1 MTITEIANEL
11 GVSVSTV
18 SRALNGKGRIG
29 EDTRQRIITFVKQQK
44 INEEVIENP
53 VKTGNLGVI
62 LPDDVYIANEPY
74 FQECII
80 GVCETAAIFDYDVL
94 ITTAK
99 PNDIT
104 GIRTWVEKKKVDGII
119 LTRSM
124 EDDKA
129 IQYLKEQDFL
139 IGLTGDSDYEGIIQV
154 DIDNEDAAETLT
166 SFLIGEGYRKFAF
179 ITETLNY
186 TVNKSRYQ
194 GFCNALKKNGM
205 EKKKQ
210 IFYTNFINVNAID
223 SLIDDLMVQ
232 KVECIICG
240 DDVICTKIMSKLQ
253 AAGYLIPKDIA
264 IASLYNSPNLNCF
277 TPSITTVSISAKQ
290 IGNAICK
297 QMIHYLTGKDF
308 KEKTKMD
315 YEILVRKSTKSF
327 RRRKRDENTFI

>member
-1 MTITEIANEL
+1 MTITEVANEL

-29 EDTRQRIITFVKQQK
+29 EDTRQRIITFVREQK
-44 INEEVIENP
+44 TNQEVTESQTR
-53 VKTGNLGVI
+53 TGNLGVI

-74 FQECII
+74 FQECIL
-80 GVCETAAIFDYDVL
+80 GVCETAAILNYDVL

-99 PNDIT
+99 SNDIS

-139 IGLTGDSDYEGIIQV
+139 VGLTGGSDYEGIIQV
-154 DIDNEDAAETLT
+154 DIDNEDASETLT
-166 SFLIGEGYRKFAF
+166 SFLIGEGYRKFAL
-179 ITETLNY
+179 ITETLDY
-186 TVNKSRYQ
+186 TVNKKRHQ
-194 GFCNALKKNGM
+194 GFCNALQKNGID
-205 EKKKQ
+205 KNKQ
-210 IFYTNFINVNAID
+210 VFYTNFISVDAID
-223 SLIDDLMVQ
+223 SLIHDLLVQ

-240 DDVICTKIMSKLQ
+240 DDVICTKIMSNLQ
-253 AAGYLIPKDIA
+253 AGGYRIPKDIA
-264 IASLYNSPNLNCF
+264 VASLYNSPNLNCF
-277 TPSITTVSISAKQ
+277 TPSVTTISISAKR

-297 QMIHYLTGKDF
+297 QMIHYLSGMDYQ
-308 KEKTKMD
+308 EKTKMD

-327 RRRKRDENTFI
+327 RKEK